1 MKKIHKEWYD
11 EYVINQKKE
20 MGKVRMK
27 RLIKKFEEVSIAV
40 AEKGE
45 GFSPNWF
52 FHEIEMPALLKEE
65 MKKEEK
71 NVKSVS
77 C

>member
-1 MKKIHKEWYD
+1 MK
-11 EYVINQKKE
+11 
-20 MGKVRMK
+20 G
-27 RLIKKFEEVSIAV
+27 LIKKFEEVSIAV

-45 GFSPNWF
+45 GFSHNCF

-71 NVKSVS
+71 NVKSVG

>member
-1 MKKIHKEWYD
+1 ME
-11 EYVINQKKE
+11 
-20 MGKVRMK
+20 KVRMK

-45 GFSPNWF
+45 GFSNGWF
-52 FHEIEMPALLKEE
+52 AHEIEMPALLKEE

-71 NVKSVS
+71 NVKNKEY
-77 C
+77 